1 MAESNVTLR
10 VRADT
15 SDARRE
21 VKETTGDIEKMNAAA
36 KKTQGA
42 ANAATGGGGSGGGT
56 GTPPVDTKQAARDM
70 ADEFGKRAGAA
81 MGKLLVSFMV
91 NQGVGTAFSLMRK
104 PGEDSRRIDQV
115 ESTVQGAITWG
126 GTGATIAGPAGAAVG
141 ALLGGLNAFI
151 LKEKEIQD
159 ALAKSRVDYN
169 RERREAEVSSA
180 MRQEERA
187 YDWMLSRMTPEGQG
201 ESLRNREKEL
211 SGGGRR
217 GAEIF
222 DEYMRLIGER
232 ADAGRMINALSMAN
246 GRNAAANKEIER
258 QSKEVA
264 ARAQE
269 LDAEIKRRE
278 AMFEQMAAGNL
289 VDNNGNPLE
298 FGGNKAGT
306 RNWYEAAKFYAEYRY
321 GENANETKDIQSRLS
336 AVNAQIDPL
345 KEKELGVYL
354 GELDKVM
361 GLAGRQAITDSASS
375 KGLGVGAQIGG
386 MANDRVITKM
396 DELIKAMRTSNKDM
410 VDLLRPYFQNGGA
423 ANFLSL

>member
-1 MAESNVTLR
+1 MAESNVTIHVNAETGKAEQAVDRL
-10 VRADT
+10 
-15 SDARRE
+15 SDGLDKAKQKAAERT
-21 VKETTGDIEKMNAAA
+21 KE
-36 KKTQGA
+36 A
-42 ANAATGGGGSGGGT
+42 ANAATGGGGGGGGT

-91 NQGVGTAFSLMRK
+91 NQGVGTAFSLMRR

-115 ESTVQGAITWG
+115 ESTVQSAITWG

-159 ALAKSRVDYN
+159 ALAKSRVDYS
-169 RERREAEVSSA
+169 RERREAGVSSA

-187 YDWMLSRMTPEGQG
+187 YDWILSRMTPEGQG

-222 DEYMRLIGER
+222 DEYRNLMEEQAAAYQTLMRMDPTSKFYDEISSKAAER
-232 ADAGRMINALSMAN
+232 AKVLQ
-246 GRNAAANKEIER
+246 ER
-258 QSKEVA
+258 T
-264 ARAQE
+264 R
-269 LDAEIKRRE
+269 L
-278 AMFEQMAAGNL
+278 FERIAAGETKDENGKPL
-289 VDNNGNPLE
+289 SVDGNE
-298 FGGNKAGT
+298 AGT
-306 RNWYEAAKFYAEYRY
+306 RNWYELGKFYSEYKY
-321 GENANETKDIQSRLS
+321 GTGDEKHTGVMNSRLS
-336 AVNAQIDPL
+336 ALNAQIDPL

-354 GELDKVM
+354 GELDRVM

-375 KGLGVGAQIGG
+375 KGLGVGAQIGS
-386 MANDRVITKM
+386 MANDRVITKI

-423 ANFLSL
+423 ASFLSL

>member
-10 VRADT
+10 INADAN
-15 SDARRE
+15 DARRE
-21 VKETTGDIEKMNAAA
+21 VKETTDDIEKMNAAA

-115 ESTVQGAITWG
+115 ESTVQSAITWG

-159 ALAKSRVDYN
+159 ALAKSRVDYS
-169 RERREAEVSSA
+169 RERREAGVSSA

-187 YDWMLSRMTPEGQG
+187 YDWILGRMTPEGQG

-222 DEYMRLIGER
+222 DEYRNLMEEQAAAYRTLLSMEPTSPMFGEISDKVAER
-232 ADAGRMINALSMAN
+232 AKVLQ
-246 GRNAAANKEIER
+246 ER
-258 QSKEVA
+258 T
-264 ARAQE
+264 R
-269 LDAEIKRRE
+269 L
-278 AMFEQMAAGNL
+278 FERIAAGETKDENGKPL
-289 VDNNGNPLE
+289 SVDGNE
-298 FGGNKAGT
+298 AGT
-306 RNWYEAAKFYAEYRY
+306 RNWYELGKFYSEYKY
-321 GENANETKDIQSRLS
+321 GTGDEKHTGVMNSRLS
-336 AVNAQIDPL
+336 ALNAQIDPL

-354 GELDKVM
+354 GELDRVM

-375 KGLGVGAQIGG
+375 KGLGVGAQIGS
-386 MANDRVITKM
+386 MANDRVITKI

-423 ANFLSL
+423 ASFLSL